1 MGVISYSYL
10 CEVFFVG
17 VLMKLDL
24 IEGLS
29 MFCSMELWPTL
40 EIFLSFLIFTNSAL
54 LSGRRRKDRQLISWK
69 RFKKMSTQA

>member
-1 MGVISYSYL
+1 
-10 CEVFFVG
+10 
-17 VLMKLDL
+17 MKLDL

-29 MFCSMELWPTL
+29 MFCSMELWATL
-40 EIFLSFLIFTNSAL
+40 EIFLSSLIFTNSAL

>member
-1 MGVISYSYL
+1 
-10 CEVFFVG
+10 
-17 VLMKLDL
+17 MKLDL

-29 MFCSMELWPTL
+29 MFCSMELWATL

-54 LSGRRRKDRQLISWK
+54 LSHRRRKDRQLISWK